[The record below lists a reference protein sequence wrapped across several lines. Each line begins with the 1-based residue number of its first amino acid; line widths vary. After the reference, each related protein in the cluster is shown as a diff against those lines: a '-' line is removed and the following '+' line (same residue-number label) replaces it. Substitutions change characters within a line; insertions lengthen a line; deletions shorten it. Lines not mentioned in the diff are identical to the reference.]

1 MLMTDTVGFIQKLP
15 TDLGEAFKSTLEEVG
30 EADLL
35 LHVVDGAGSDPEA
48 QMDAVRVVLR
58 EIGAGDVPELVAFN
72 KSDMADGEELHH
84 MLERH
89 EGSLAFSARTG
100 NGVDELLASVGSR
113 LRSLTEVVQL
123 RIPWS
128 RGDVVAAA
136 HREGEV
142 LLEQHEEDGTLL
154 SVRLDDISRELLS
167 EFIANSTSGETS

>member
-1 MLMTDTVGFIQKLP
+1 M
-15 TDLGEAFKSTLEEVG
+15 
-30 EADLL
+30 
-35 LHVVDGAGSDPEA
+35 
-48 QMDAVRVVLR
+48 
-58 EIGAGDVPELVAFN
+58 
-72 KSDMADGEELHH
+72 
-84 MLERH
+84 
-89 EGSLAFSARTG
+89 
-100 NGVDELLASVGSR
+100 DELLASVGSR